1 MQSVARSEAAWPR
14 CSPLR
19 PPNSWPSS
27 AAQGGRPPSP
37 VLLQALEHR
46 PPIPVRAEGRKLFR
60 KLPAGL
66 VEVLPAGRPEDELR
80 GHVPVPRLR
89 HGGDEPWALHQRVR
103 QHGSVPRG
111 GVGERL
117 AQHHASVGVLA
128 QAWALMRK
136 LPGEVPPVALDAVLE
151 HVLHH
156 VVAVAVR
163 AERHAIRQQAVGQH
177 LHLLWQ
183 AMLQQALNDTAAKAV
198 PCRLSDA
205 SLAPPSYL
213 VDDKLRLRGASS
225 HDALLQDVVRMGT
238 TQGLPNVPPQFCGE
252 GCARGIARRIPEGAL
267 DLLAAKGVLR

>member
-156 VVAVAVR
+156 VVAVTVR
-163 AERHAIRQQAVGQH
+163 GELQAIREECLGEAVQLPRGEV
-177 LHLLWQ
+177 
-183 AMLQQALNDTAAKAV
+183 LQEALEHAAGVGV
-198 PCRLSDA
+198 PRRLA
-205 SLAPPSYL
+205 HGRNAP
-213 VDDKLRLRGASS
+213 
-225 HDALLQDVVRMGT
+225 
-238 TQGLPNVPPQFCGE
+238 
-252 GCARGIARRIPEGAL
+252 AL
-267 DLLAAKGVLR
+267 DLLDDEAAGPRRHPGDATLQNVVGVWALHRLPDVAPELRGQGTTRVIAVGNLQGVLDHAATVPVT